1 MDIDSIP
8 RLGHGGLTLRTGC
21 EAFIAGDSQQMSRI
35 LSSYISLN
43 RNFTTSRAMS
53 RTYADAI
60 AALNT
65 LQSNA
70 AVVEHIK
77 KTGRVKYDQAIPEMA
92 AWCKRIGYSVCI
104 M

>member
-1 MDIDSIP
+1 
-8 RLGHGGLTLRTGC
+8 
-21 EAFIAGDSQQMSRI
+21 
-35 LSSYISLN
+35 
-43 RNFTTSRAMS
+43 MS
-53 RTYADAI
+53 RTYGDAI